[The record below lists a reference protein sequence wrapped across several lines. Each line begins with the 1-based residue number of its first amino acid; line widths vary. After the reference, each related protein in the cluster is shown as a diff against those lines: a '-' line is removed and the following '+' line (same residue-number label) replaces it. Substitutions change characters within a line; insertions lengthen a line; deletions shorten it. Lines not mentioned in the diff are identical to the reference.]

1 MNDHYV
7 YIHLNPTTNEIFYV
21 GKGKGHRKSA
31 KTSRNEKWT
40 EYVSKLSEP
49 HKVLVL
55 KEYLSE
61 KDALDLEKKVLKKID
76 FHYDDT
82 PTNIAESEPDW
93 NDDSGILIKL
103 DFGNKFSE
111 SDKKIAYRFQNLT
124 DDEIINSLLDFPN
137 EIKLSEIQKEFDL
150 IYDFFHDNYD
160 ELEVID
166 DDMFL
171 DIESALDSI
180 NDLMDEYKVSDNE
193 NLAEF
198 LKDLERERFDV
209 EFILDEKPKGMQ
221 KQVTERIINW
231 IDEKIKK

>member
-1 MNDHYV
+1 M
-7 YIHLNPTTNEIFYV
+7 
-21 GKGKGHRKSA
+21 
-31 KTSRNEKWT
+31 
-40 EYVSKLSEP
+40 
-49 HKVLVL
+49 
-55 KEYLSE
+55 
-61 KDALDLEKKVLKKID
+61 
-76 FHYDDT
+76 
-82 PTNIAESEPDW
+82 
-93 NDDSGILIKL
+93 

-137 EIKLSEIQKEFDL
+137 EIKLSEIQNEFDL

>member
-1 MNDHYV
+1 MNDYYV
-7 YIHLNPTTNEIFYV
+7 YIHLSPTTNEIFYV

-55 KEYLSE
+55 KENLSE
-61 KDALDLEKKVLKKID
+61 IDALDLEKKVLKKID

-82 PTNIAESEPDW
+82 TTNIAESEPGW
-93 NDDSGILIKL
+93 NKNSGILIKL
-103 DFGNKFSE
+103 DFGNIFSE
-111 SDKKIAYRFQNLT
+111 SDKTISYRFQNLT
-124 DDEIINSLLDFPN
+124 DKEIIKSLLDFPN

-150 IYDFFHDNYD
+150 ICDFFHDNYD
-160 ELEVID
+160 KLEEID
-166 DDMFL
+166 DDLFM

-180 NDLMDEYKVSDNE
+180 NDLIDEYKVSDNE
-193 NLAEF
+193 NLTEF

-221 KQVTERIINW
+221 KQIAKRIINW
-231 IDEKIKK
+231 MDEKIKK